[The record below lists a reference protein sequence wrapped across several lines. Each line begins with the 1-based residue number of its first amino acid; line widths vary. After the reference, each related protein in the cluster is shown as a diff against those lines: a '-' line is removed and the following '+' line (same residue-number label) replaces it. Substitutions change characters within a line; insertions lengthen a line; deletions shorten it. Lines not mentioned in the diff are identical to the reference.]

1 MIRLGYVIHYVADV
15 PATVAFYEC
24 AFGLERRFIHDSGQY
39 GEMATGATVL
49 AFADEALATLN
60 GLSIRPGRPGRTAAA
75 VEIAFVTDDPGAAFA
90 RAVAAGASPLVEP
103 VAKPWGQV
111 VGYVAD
117 LNGFLVEICS
127 AVTG

>member
-15 PATVAFYEC
+15 PATVAFYEG

-49 AFADEALATLN
+49 AFADEAMAALN
-60 GLSIRPGRPGRTAAA
+60 GLTIRPSRPGQGAAA
-75 VEIAFVTDDPGAAFA
+75 TEIAFVADDPGAAFA
-90 RAVAAGASPLVEP
+90 RAVAAGATPLAEP
-103 VAKPWGQV
+103 AAKSWGQV

-117 LNGFLVEICS
+117 PNGFLVEICS
-127 AVTG
+127 ALAG